1 MSVTARS
8 TITGAMKLLGVIS
21 PVESLAPEDAADGL
35 VMLNNI
41 VDAWNLE
48 SLFIYTVSETVVTFA
63 GASATIGPAMTIN
76 VTRPVGIDSAFYRKS
91 GIDYPLR
98 VIDYAEYN
106 AIGLKTV
113 SSEYPE
119 VIYYDGNSPTGNV
132 YVWPV
137 PSSNE
142 YHIQLASQLVEFA
155 TLDTVYTLPQGY
167 RKALMY
173 TLAPELGPMFKREAS
188 ASVVHT
194 GVNIRR
200 ILKRANAKVQA
211 MSIPMPSNSAAGGRI
226 NILSNQ

>member
-21 PVESLAPEDAADGL
+21 PVEALAPEDAADGL
-35 VMLNNI
+35 IMLNNI
-41 VDAWNLE
+41 IDAWNLE
-48 SLFIYTVSETVVTFA
+48 SLFIYTVNETVVTFA

-76 VTRPVGIDSAFYRKS
+76 VTRPVSIDSAFYRKS

-98 VIDYAEYN
+98 VIDAAEYN
-106 AIGLKTV
+106 SIGQKTL

-119 VIYYDGNSPTGNV
+119 VIYYDGNSPTGTV

-137 PSSNE
+137 PSSTA
-142 YHIQLASQLVEFA
+142 YHIQLASQLSEFA

-173 TLAPELGPMFKREAS
+173 TLAPELAPMFKRNVPP
-188 ASVVHT
+188 SVEKIGINV
-194 GVNIRR
+194 RR
-200 ILKRANAKVQA
+200 VLKRANTTTQA
-211 MSIPMPSNSAAGGRI
+211 MTMLIPSNSANGGRI